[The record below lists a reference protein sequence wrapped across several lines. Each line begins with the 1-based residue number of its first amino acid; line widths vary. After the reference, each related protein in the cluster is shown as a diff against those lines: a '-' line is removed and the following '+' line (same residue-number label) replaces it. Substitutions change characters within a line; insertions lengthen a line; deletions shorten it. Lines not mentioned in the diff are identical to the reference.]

1 MNYGIKKVIKQKN
14 LKNGRIMMVELFG
27 SNLFAILV
35 FDENNN
41 LVDSECNCTF
51 NDLKNARKITNK
63 NFKKKLKILQNF

>member
-1 MNYGIKKVIKQKN
+1 
-14 LKNGRIMMVELFG
+14 MMVELFG
-27 SNLFAILV
+27 NNLFAILV

-51 NDLKNARKITNK
+51 NDLKNARKITNR

>member
-1 MNYGIKKVIKQKN
+1 
-14 LKNGRIMMVELFG
+14 MMVELFG

-51 NDLKNARKITNK
+51 NDLKKC
-63 NFKKKLKILQNF
+63 

>member
-1 MNYGIKKVIKQKN
+1 MNYGIKKIIKQKN
-14 LKNGRIMMVELFG
+14 LKNGRRIMMVELFG

-51 NDLKNARKITNK
+51 NDLKKC
-63 NFKKKLKILQNF
+63 